1 MGLSLKRIHTL
12 LSLILLLM
20 AVPLVQAAS
29 ISLQPG
35 FRQQNLAGVLAYLE
49 DREGTLALADLLQDD
64 ARFAWHI
71 SEQPNLNFGFT
82 DAVYWARFD
91 VDSPSTPQTQNLFL
105 EISYPLLDDIRVY
118 LLQDGTLLREF
129 HVGAGLPFAER
140 LVRHGNFLIPLD
152 VSPQPLQVVLR
163 VQSQSSMQIPL
174 LLWEKNAFVEHTYAE
189 ATAFGFFY
197 GTVLII
203 AVYNLLVFVSVREPG
218 FLLFFLY
225 ASGIVMVEAALRGAA
240 FAFVWPE
247 AVNWVD
253 RSIVVGIAACVLFG
267 CLFTDNVLLVR
278 RTRPRTSLWLRIVA
292 GSAVISMAGA
302 FLLPYKVMILMSLL
316 VAGASSVINP
326 LAHVLRVKDGYTPA
340 IYILVGLVVFL
351 FSILVMVLS
360 KLGVLPRNGF
370 TEYSPYYGTVFQL
383 LLFSLSLADRLN
395 VDRKL
400 REEAQ
405 LKATAS
411 QQELL
416 GVQLKINEDLD
427 RRVRERT
434 DELEALNT
442 KLQELSTTDSLT
454 GLRNRRYFDDML
466 KNEYQRAF
474 RDKLPLSVLLIDI
487 DHFKKLND
495 NFGHPFGDLCLVEAA
510 NLIRGCIKR
519 PPDVAARY
527 GGEEFVVLLPQTDR
541 EGAVKVAESL
551 RAAFNA
557 KRIED
562 GPHSVVMTI
571 SIGVSSTVPPDRDGH
586 EILLKRA
593 DALLYRAKQ
602 NGRNRVE
609 WETGSA

>member
-1 MGLSLKRIHTL
+1 MQRIHFWLT
-12 LSLILLLM
+12 LILLL
-20 AVPLVQAAS
+20 AAPLVQAAS

-49 DREGTLALADLLQDD
+49 DKEGTLALADLLQDD

-91 VDSPSTPQTQNLFL
+91 VDSPSTPQAQNLFL

-152 VSPQPLQVVLR
+152 VSPQPLQVLLR

-174 LLWEKNAFVEHTYAE
+174 LLWEKDAFVEQTYVE

-203 AVYNLLVFVSVREPG
+203 AVYNLLVFMSVREPG
-218 FLLFFLY
+218 FLYFFMFALC
-225 ASGIVMVEAALRGAA
+225 AVMVESALRGAA
-240 FAFVWPE
+240 FAFVWPD
-247 AVNWVD
+247 ATAWVD
-253 RSIVVGIAACVLFG
+253 RSIVVGIGGCVLFG
-267 CLFTDNVLLVR
+267 SLFTNNVLLVR
-278 RTRPRTSLWLRIVA
+278 QTRPRISLALRMVA
-292 GSAVISMAGA
+292 TAAVLCMAGA
-302 FLLPYKVMILMSLL
+302 FLLPYKLMILLSLL
-316 VAGASSVINP
+316 VATVSSVINP
-326 LAHVLRVKDGYTPA
+326 LAHFLRVKDGYTPA
-340 IYILVGLVVFL
+340 RAILTGSVVF
-351 FSILVMVLS
+351 ILSVFVMILS
-360 KLGVLPRNGF
+360 KVGVLPRNAF
-370 TEYSPYYGTVFQL
+370 TENAPYFGTVFQQ

-405 LKATAS
+405 LRAAAS
-411 QQELL
+411 QRELL
-416 GVQLKINEDLD
+416 SVQLKINEDLD

-434 DELEALNT
+434 DELEVANI

-466 KNEYQRAF
+466 QNEYKRAF
-474 RDKLPLSVLLIDI
+474 RDKQPLSVLLLDI

-495 NFGHPFGDLCLVEAA
+495 NFGHAFGDLCLMEAA
-510 NLIRGCIKR
+510 QLIRNCIKR
-519 PPDVAARY
+519 PPDIAARY
-527 GGEEFVVLLPQTDR
+527 GGEEFVVLLPLTDQ
-541 EGAVKVAESL
+541 EGALNVAESI
-551 RAAFNA
+551 RAAFDA
-557 KRIED
+557 KRVED
-562 GPHSVVMTI
+562 GPHSVIVTV
-571 SIGVSSTVPPDRDGH
+571 SIGVSSTVPPERDGH
-586 EILLKRA
+586 EKLLKRA
-593 DALLYRAKQ
+593 DELLYRAKQ

>member
-1 MGLSLKRIHTL
+1 MKRIHTL
-12 LSLILLLM
+12 LTLILLLM

-35 FRQQNLAGVLAYLE
+35 FRQQNLAHVLAYLE
-49 DREGTLALADLLQDD
+49 DKDGTLALADLLQDD

-71 SEQPNLNFGFT
+71 SEQPNLNFGYT
-82 DAVYWARFD
+82 ETVYWARFE
-91 VDSPSTPQTQNLFL
+91 VDSPTTPQPQDIFL
-105 EISYPLLDDIRVY
+105 EIGYPLLDDIRVY
-118 LLQDGTLLREF
+118 LLQEGQLLREF
-129 HVGAGLPFAER
+129 QLGASQPFAER
-140 LVRHGNFLIPLD
+140 LVRHANFLIPLE
-152 VSPQPLQVVLR
+152 VSPQKLQILLR
-163 VQSQSSMQIPL
+163 VKSQSSMQIPL

-240 FAFVWPE
+240 FAFVWPD
-247 AVNWVD
+247 AVDWVD

-278 RTRPRTSLWLRIVA
+278 QTRPRTSLWLRIVA

-302 FLLPYKVMILMSLL
+302 FLLPYKVMILVSLL

-351 FSILVMVLS
+351 LSVVVIVLS

-383 LLFSLSLADRLN
+383 LLFSLSLADRMN
-395 VDRKL
+395 VNRRL

-405 LKATAS
+405 VKVAAS

-416 GVQLKINEDLD
+416 EVQLKINEDLD

-434 DELEALNT
+434 DELEAVNT

-466 KNEYQRAF
+466 QNEYKRAF
-474 RDKLPLSVLLIDI
+474 RDKLPLAVLLLDI

-510 NLIRGCIKR
+510 QLIRDCIKR
-519 PPDVAARY
+519 PPDIAARY

-541 EGAVKVAESL
+541 EGAVKVAECL
-551 RAAFNA
+551 HAAFNA

-571 SIGVSSTVPPDRDGH
+571 SIGVSSTVPPDRDSH
-586 EILLKRA
+586 EKLLKRA
-593 DALLYRAKQ
+593 DELLYRAKQ

-609 WETGSA
+609 WESDSA

>member
-1 MGLSLKRIHTL
+1 MKRIHTL
-12 LSLILLLM
+12 LTLILLLM

-49 DREGTLALADLLQDD
+49 DKDGTLALADLLQDD

-71 SEQPNLNFGFT
+71 SEQPILNFGFT

-91 VDSPSTPQTQNLFL
+91 VESPSTPQEQNLFL

-129 HVGAGLPFAER
+129 HVGASLPFAER
-140 LVRHGNFLIPLD
+140 VVRHGNFLIPLD

-174 LLWEKNAFVEHTYAE
+174 LLWEKDAFVEHVYAE
-189 ATAFGFFY
+189 STGYGFFY
-197 GTVLII
+197 GTILII
-203 AVYNLLVFVSVREPG
+203 ALYNLLVFLTARGVGFVYIFFYSVG
-218 FLLFFLY
+218 V
-225 ASGIVMVEAALRGAA
+225 VMIEAGLRGAA

-247 AVNWVD
+247 ATTWTD
-253 RSIVVGIAACVLFG
+253 RSILIGIMGCTLFG
-267 CLFTDNVLLVR
+267 NLFVDQVLLVR
-278 RTRPRTSLWLRIVA
+278 QTWPRLARVLRTLALL
-292 GSAVISMAGA
+292 SALNMVLT
-302 FLLPYKVMILMSLL
+302 FFLPYKQMILLCLLL
-316 VAGASSVINP
+316 VAISSP
-326 LAHVLRVKDGYTPA
+326 TTLTALVLRSRQGYTPA
-340 IYILVGLVVFL
+340 LYTLVGAMVF
-351 FSILVMVLS
+351 ILSAFVMIFS
-360 KLGVLPRNGF
+360 KLGWLPRNPV
-370 TEYSPYYGTVFQL
+370 TENLVYFGAVFQL
-383 LLFSLSLADRLN
+383 LLFSLSLADRMN
-395 VDRKL
+395 VDRQL

-405 LKATAS
+405 LKAAAS
-411 QQELL
+411 QKELL
-416 GVQLKINEDLD
+416 DVQLKINEDLD
-427 RRVRERT
+427 SRVRERT
-434 DELEALNT
+434 DELEAVNT

-466 KNEYQRAF
+466 LNEYKRAF
-474 RDKLPLSVLLIDI
+474 RDKLPLSVLLLDI
-487 DHFKKLND
+487 DHFKSLND
-495 NFGHPFGDLCLVEAA
+495 NYGHPFGDLCLVEAA
-510 NLIRGCIKR
+510 GLIRDCIKR

-541 EGAVKVAESL
+541 EGAVQVAECL
-551 RAAFNA
+551 RAAFNV

-586 EILLKRA
+586 EKLLKRA
-593 DALLYRAKQ
+593 DELLYRAKQ

-609 WETGSA
+609 WESDSA

>member
-1 MGLSLKRIHTL
+1 MKRIHTL
-12 LSLILLLM
+12 LTLILLLM

-49 DREGTLALADLLQDD
+49 DKDGTLALADLLQDD

-71 SEQPNLNFGFT
+71 SEQPILNFGFT

-91 VDSPSTPQTQNLFL
+91 VESPSTPQEQNLFL

-129 HVGAGLPFAER
+129 HVGASLPFAER

-174 LLWEKNAFVEHTYAE
+174 LLWEKDAFVEHVYAE
-189 ATAFGFFY
+189 STGYGFFY
-197 GTVLII
+197 GTILII
-203 AVYNLLVFVSVREPG
+203 ALYNLLVFLTARGVGFVYIFFYSVG
-218 FLLFFLY
+218 V
-225 ASGIVMVEAALRGAA
+225 VMIEAGLRGAA

-247 AVNWVD
+247 ATTWTD
-253 RSIVVGIAACVLFG
+253 RSILIGIMGCTLFG
-267 CLFTDNVLLVR
+267 NLFVDQVLLVR
-278 RTRPRTSLWLRIVA
+278 QTWPRLARVLRTLALL
-292 GSAVISMAGA
+292 SALNMVLT
-302 FLLPYKVMILMSLL
+302 FFLPYKQMILLCLLL
-316 VAGASSVINP
+316 VAISSP
-326 LAHVLRVKDGYTPA
+326 TTLTALVLRSRQGYTPA
-340 IYILVGLVVFL
+340 LYTLVGAMVF
-351 FSILVMVLS
+351 ILSAFVMIFS
-360 KLGVLPRNGF
+360 KLGWLPRNPV
-370 TEYSPYYGTVFQL
+370 TENLVYFGAVFQL
-383 LLFSLSLADRLN
+383 LLFSLSLADRMN
-395 VDRKL
+395 VDRQL

-405 LKATAS
+405 LKAAAS
-411 QQELL
+411 QKELL
-416 GVQLKINEDLD
+416 DVQLKINEDLD

-434 DELEALNT
+434 DELEAANI

-454 GLRNRRYFDDML
+454 SLRNRRYFDDML
-466 KNEYQRAF
+466 LNEYKRAF
-474 RDKLPLSVLLIDI
+474 RDKLPLSVLLLDI
-487 DHFKKLND
+487 DHFKSLND
-495 NFGHPFGDLCLVEAA
+495 NYGHPFGDLCLVEAA
-510 NLIRGCIKR
+510 GLIRDCIKR

-527 GGEEFVVLLPQTDR
+527 GGEEFVVLLPRTDR
-541 EGAVKVAESL
+541 EGAVKVAECL

-562 GPHSVVMTI
+562 GPNSVVMTI

-586 EILLKRA
+586 EKLLKRA
-593 DALLYRAKQ
+593 DELLYRAKQ

-609 WETGSA
+609 WESDSA

>member
-1 MGLSLKRIHTL
+1 MKRIHTL
-12 LSLILLLM
+12 LTLILLLM

-49 DREGTLALADLLQDD
+49 DKDGTLALADLLQDD

-71 SEQPNLNFGFT
+71 SEQPILNFGFT

-91 VDSPSTPQTQNLFL
+91 VESPSTPQEQDLFL

-129 HVGAGLPFAER
+129 HVGASLPFAER

-174 LLWEKNAFVEHTYAE
+174 LLWEKDAFVEHVYAE
-189 ATAFGFFY
+189 STGYGFFY
-197 GTVLII
+197 GTILII
-203 AVYNLLVFVSVREPG
+203 ALYNLLVFLTARGVGFVYIFFYSVG
-218 FLLFFLY
+218 V
-225 ASGIVMVEAALRGAA
+225 VMIEAGLRGAA

-247 AVNWVD
+247 ATTWTD
-253 RSIVVGIAACVLFG
+253 RSILIGIMGCTLFG
-267 CLFTDNVLLVR
+267 NLFVDQVLLVR
-278 RTRPRTSLWLRIVA
+278 QTWPRLARVLRTLALL
-292 GSAVISMAGA
+292 SALNMVLT
-302 FLLPYKVMILMSLL
+302 FLLPYKQMILLCLLL
-316 VAGASSVINP
+316 VAISSP
-326 LAHVLRVKDGYTPA
+326 TTLTALVLRSRQGYTPA
-340 IYILVGLVVFL
+340 LYTLVGAMVF
-351 FSILVMVLS
+351 ILSAFVMIFS
-360 KLGVLPRNGF
+360 KLGWLPRNPV
-370 TEYSPYYGTVFQL
+370 TENLVYFGAVFQL
-383 LLFSLSLADRLN
+383 LLFSLSLADRMN
-395 VDRKL
+395 VDRQL

-405 LKATAS
+405 LKAAAS
-411 QQELL
+411 QKELL
-416 GVQLKINEDLD
+416 DVQLKINEDLD

-434 DELEALNT
+434 DELEAVNT

-466 KNEYQRAF
+466 LNEYKRAF
-474 RDKLPLSVLLIDI
+474 RDKLPLSVLLLDI
-487 DHFKKLND
+487 DHFKSLND
-495 NFGHPFGDLCLVEAA
+495 NYGHPFGDLCLVEAA
-510 NLIRGCIKR
+510 GLIRDCIKR

-541 EGAVKVAESL
+541 EGAVQVAECL
-551 RAAFNA
+551 RAAFNV

-586 EILLKRA
+586 EKLLKRA
-593 DALLYRAKQ
+593 DELLYRAKQ

-609 WETGSA
+609 WESDSA

>member
-1 MGLSLKRIHTL
+1 MKRIHTL
-12 LSLILLLM
+12 LTLILLLM

-49 DREGTLALADLLQDD
+49 DKDGTLALADLLQDD

-71 SEQPNLNFGFT
+71 SEQPILNFGFT

-91 VDSPSTPQTQNLFL
+91 VESPSTPQEQDLFL

-129 HVGAGLPFAER
+129 HVGASLPFAER

-174 LLWEKNAFVEHTYAE
+174 LLWEKDAFVEHVYAE
-189 ATAFGFFY
+189 STGYGFFY
-197 GTVLII
+197 GTILII
-203 AVYNLLVFVSVREPG
+203 ALYNLLVFLTARGVGFVYIFFYSVG
-218 FLLFFLY
+218 V
-225 ASGIVMVEAALRGAA
+225 VMIEAGLRGAA

-247 AVNWVD
+247 ATTWTD
-253 RSIVVGIAACVLFG
+253 RSILIGIMGCTLFG
-267 CLFTDNVLLVR
+267 NLFVDQVLLVR
-278 RTRPRTSLWLRIVA
+278 QTWPRLARVLRTLALL
-292 GSAVISMAGA
+292 SALNMVLT
-302 FLLPYKVMILMSLL
+302 FLLPYKQMILLCLLL
-316 VAGASSVINP
+316 VAISSP
-326 LAHVLRVKDGYTPA
+326 TTLTALVLRSRQGYTPA
-340 IYILVGLVVFL
+340 LYTLVGAMVF
-351 FSILVMVLS
+351 ILSAFVMIFS
-360 KLGVLPRNGF
+360 KLGWLPRNPV
-370 TEYSPYYGTVFQL
+370 TENLVYFGAVFQL
-383 LLFSLSLADRLN
+383 LLFSLSLADRMN
-395 VDRKL
+395 VDRQL

-405 LKATAS
+405 LKAAAS
-411 QQELL
+411 QKELL
-416 GVQLKINEDLD
+416 DVQLKINEDLD
-427 RRVRERT
+427 SRVRERT
-434 DELEALNT
+434 DELEAVNT

-466 KNEYQRAF
+466 LNEYKRAF
-474 RDKLPLSVLLIDI
+474 RDKLPLSVLLLDI
-487 DHFKKLND
+487 DHFKSLND
-495 NFGHPFGDLCLVEAA
+495 NYGHPFGDLCLVEAA
-510 NLIRGCIKR
+510 GLIRDCIKR

-541 EGAVKVAESL
+541 EGAVQVAECL
-551 RAAFNA
+551 RAAFNV

-586 EILLKRA
+586 EKLLKRA
-593 DALLYRAKQ
+593 DELLYRAKQ

-609 WETGSA
+609 WESDSA

>member
-1 MGLSLKRIHTL
+1 MKRIHTL
-12 LSLILLLM
+12 LTLILLLM

-49 DREGTLALADLLQDD
+49 DKDGTLALADLLQDD

-71 SEQPNLNFGFT
+71 SEQPILNFGFT

-91 VDSPSTPQTQNLFL
+91 VESPSTPQEQNLFL

-129 HVGAGLPFAER
+129 HVGASLPFAER

-174 LLWEKNAFVEHTYAE
+174 LLWEKDAFVEHVYAE
-189 ATAFGFFY
+189 STGYGFFY
-197 GTVLII
+197 GTILII
-203 AVYNLLVFVSVREPG
+203 ALYNLLVFLTARGVGFVYIFFYSVG
-218 FLLFFLY
+218 V
-225 ASGIVMVEAALRGAA
+225 VMIEAGLRGAA

-247 AVNWVD
+247 ATTWTD
-253 RSIVVGIAACVLFG
+253 RSILIGIMGCTLFG
-267 CLFTDNVLLVR
+267 NLFVDQVLLVR
-278 RTRPRTSLWLRIVA
+278 QTWPRLARVLRTLALL
-292 GSAVISMAGA
+292 SALNMVLT
-302 FLLPYKVMILMSLL
+302 FFLPYKQMILLCLLL
-316 VAGASSVINP
+316 VAISSP
-326 LAHVLRVKDGYTPA
+326 TTLTALVLRSRQGYTPA
-340 IYILVGLVVFL
+340 LYTLVGAMVF
-351 FSILVMVLS
+351 ILSAFVMIFS
-360 KLGVLPRNGF
+360 KLGWLPRNPV
-370 TEYSPYYGTVFQL
+370 TENLVYFGAVFQL

-405 LKATAS
+405 LKAAAS

-434 DELEALNT
+434 DELEAVNT

-466 KNEYQRAF
+466 QTEYKRAF

-487 DHFKKLND
+487 DHFKSLND
-495 NFGHPFGDLCLVEAA
+495 NYGHPFGDLCLVEAA
-510 NLIRGCIKR
+510 GLIRDCIKR

-541 EGAVKVAESL
+541 EGAVQVAECL
-551 RAAFNA
+551 RAAFNV

-562 GPHSVVMTI
+562 GPRSVVMTI

-586 EILLKRA
+586 EKLLKRA
-593 DALLYRAKQ
+593 DELLYRAKQ

-609 WETGSA
+609 WESDSA